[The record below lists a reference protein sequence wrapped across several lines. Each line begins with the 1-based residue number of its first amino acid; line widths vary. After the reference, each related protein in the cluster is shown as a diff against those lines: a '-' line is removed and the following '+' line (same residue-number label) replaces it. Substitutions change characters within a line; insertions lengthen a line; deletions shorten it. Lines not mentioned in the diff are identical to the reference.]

1 MPGKRGSDR
10 RVTKT
15 RRAIRRAFAKL
26 SAEKNVNDITILE
39 LARKADI
46 NRKTFY
52 NHYAGIYAVV
62 EEIEDEICSE
72 LDGLLKE
79 TDLKGMLE
87 DPEAVFS
94 QLTQV
99 VNQNMD
105 LYGSL
110 IIDNDRLI
118 TKMGRM
124 LEERS
129 RASLVESFGIDA
141 ATADLLLGYVLSGI
155 LHVFRTWYLGGRV
168 QSPEEI
174 SRLVS
179 TLSQRGIQGV
189 LGLGDKSEE

>member
-39 LARKADI
+39 LAREADI

-79 TDLKGMLE
+79 TDLQGMLE
-87 DPEAVFS
+87 DPETVFS

-118 TKMGRM
+118 SKMGRM